1 MQILHLQ
8 CAKLTMYDDKTKDCP
23 LNKKIFLECH
33 IHSHHELFSRG
44 FKSRYLDQVLKIY
57 MDFVCKLFSIA
68 VEYK

>member
-33 IHSHHELFSRG
+33 IHSHHELFLRG
-44 FKSRYLDQVLKIY
+44 LNQKFRSSFKKNTWILYVNYSLL
-57 MDFVCKLFSIA
+57 L
-68 VEYK
+68 